1 MGVVVEKR
9 VGETPLQALE
19 RYRAGARIS
28 ADVPLTYA
36 GRLDPMAEG
45 KLLVLVGEECK
56 RRSEYD
62 ALDKE
67 YEFEILLGFKSDT
80 GDVLGLAESCGG
92 GREYPK
98 ERLKEIAR
106 SFVGT
111 HTLPYPAFSSKTVGG
126 KPLFQHALENNLDAI
141 EIPTMDA
148 RIYRLRYTGKRVV
161 PVAEMVDRIIGN
173 IGLLK
178 VDADD
183 GRLGS
188 DFRKGEI
195 CARWRELQSTVA
207 AQCTVL
213 KFKAVVSSGTYIR
226 TLSSRIAE
234 ALGTCGLA
242 YSIRRTKI
250 GRYLSVTKRF
260 GFWRH
265 TLV

>member
-28 ADVPLTYA
+28 TDVPLTYA

-67 YEFEILLGFKSDT
+67 YEFDILLGFKSDT
-80 GDVLGLAESCGG
+80 GDVLGLAESCVGG
-92 GREYPK
+92 GEYPK

-111 HTLPYPAFSSKTVGG
+111 HTLPYTAFSSKTVGG
-126 KPLFQHALENNLDAI
+126 KPLFRHALEGTLGSIDVPVA
-141 EIPTMDA
+141 DV
-148 RIYRLRYTGKRVV
+148 RIYRMHYVEKRL
-161 PVAEMVDRIIGN
+161 VAGQEIVKN
-173 IGLLK
+173 ILEKINLLH
-178 VDADD
+178 VEADPE
-183 GRLGS
+183 RLGS
-188 DFRKGEI
+188 DFRKDEI
-195 CARWRELQSTVA
+195 CARWRELQGTVA
-207 AQCTVL
+207 AHCTVL
-213 KFKAVVSSGTYIR
+213 KFKAAVSSGTYIR
-226 TLSSRIAE
+226 TLAPLIA
-234 ALGTCGLA
+234 AKLGTCGLA
-242 YSIRRTKI
+242 YTIRRTKI
-250 GRYLSVTKRF
+250 GRYQPLTKRF